1 MNSREAYIAL
11 NMIDHVGPVR
21 VKRLLDRFGQ
31 PQAILTANARELTQ
45 VEGIG
50 PEVAKAITGWQSQVN
65 LDDELKRI
73 ADFGA
78 RVLTLDDP
86 DYPAN
91 LRQIYDPPLA
101 LYMKGSL
108 EPRDKHAI
116 AIVGSRQT
124 TYYGLESAR
133 KFGYQIAYAGM
144 TVVSG
149 MARGIDTAAHQ
160 GALAANGRTLAVLGT
175 GLDIV
180 YPPENGVLYEKIASG
195 GGAVLTQFPFGV
207 RPDAQHFP
215 LRNRIVSGLSLG
227 ILVVEAGNGSGALIT
242 ANMALDQGRQVF
254 AVPGRI
260 DSPQSKGCHRLIKGG
275 AKLVEDVEDVLSEF
289 EDLFPKVSRPDMPAA
304 DAPALELSEAE
315 QKVFDAVGNDETD
328 LDQVIRQSR
337 LTSAEVFAT
346 LLQLEMR
353 RRVRQLPGK
362 RFVRTQA

>member
-1 MNSREAYIAL
+1 MNSKEAYVAL

-21 VKRLLDRFGQ
+21 VKRLLERFGQ
-31 PQAILTANARELTQ
+31 PQAILAAGARELMQ
-45 VEGIG
+45 VEGVG
-50 PEVAKAITGWQSQVN
+50 PEVAGAITGWESQA
-65 LDDELKRI
+65 DPGAELKRA

-78 RVLTLDDP
+78 RVLTMDDA

-91 LRQIYDPPLA
+91 LREIYDPPLA
-101 LYMKGSL
+101 LYIKGTL
-108 EPRDKHAI
+108 EARDQHAI
-116 AIVGSRQT
+116 ALVGSRKT
-124 TYYGLESAR
+124 TYYGLECAR
-133 KFGYQIAYAGM
+133 KLGYQLAYAGM

-149 MARGIDTAAHQ
+149 LARGIDTAAHQ

-180 YPPENGVLYEKIASG
+180 YPPENGPLYEKIAAS
-195 GGAVLTQFPFGV
+195 GAVMTQFPFGV
-207 RPDAQHFP
+207 KPDTRHFP

-227 ILVVEAGNGSGALIT
+227 TVVVEAGPGSGALIT

-275 AKLVEDVEDVLSEF
+275 AKLVEDAEDVLTEF
-289 EDLFPKVSRPDMPAA
+289 EDLFPKSPRCDAPAA
-304 DAPALELSEAE
+304 DAPALELPEAE
-315 QKVFDAVGNDETD
+315 QKVFDAVGRDETD
-328 LDQVIRQSR
+328 LDQVIRQSG

-346 LLQLEMR
+346 LLRLEMK

-362 RFVRTQA
+362 RFVRMQS

>member
-1 MNSREAYIAL
+1 MNPREAYIAL
-11 NMIDHVGPVR
+11 NLIDHVGPVR
-21 VKRLLDRFGQ
+21 VKRLLERFGQ
-31 PQAILTANARELTQ
+31 PQAILAAGAKELMQ
-45 VEGIG
+45 VEGVG
-50 PEVAKAITGWQSQVN
+50 PEVAKAITGWSQAD
-65 LDDELKRI
+65 LDAELKRI

-101 LYMKGSL
+101 LYVKGAL
-108 EPRDKHAI
+108 EPRDRHAI

-133 KFGYQIAYAGM
+133 KLGYQIAYAGL

-149 MARGIDTAAHQ
+149 LARGIDTAAHQ

-175 GLDIV
+175 GLDVV
-180 YPPENGVLYEKIASG
+180 YPPENGPLYEKITNG
-195 GGAVLTQFPFGV
+195 GGAVMTQFPFGV
-207 RPDAQHFP
+207 RPDTQHFP

-227 ILVVEAGNGSGALIT
+227 TVVVEAGAGSGALIT

-275 AKLVEDVEDVLSEF
+275 AKLVEDAEDVLGEF
-289 EDLFPKVSRPDMPAA
+289 EDLFPKSQRPE
-304 DAPALELSEAE
+304 ALEAGAPGLELPEAE
-315 QKVFDAVGNDETD
+315 QKVFDAVGSDETD
-328 LDQVIRQSR
+328 LDQVIRQSG

-346 LLQLEMR
+346 LLRLEMK

-362 RFVRTQA
+362 RFVRMQS